1 MHTNKNYRIARKA
14 WRVFNYVF
22 PISAKKSNISFTKID
37 FNANLKLR
45 KFSASTWMALLD
57 EDVNLSGISVYNVK
71 VIKLFYYNLMIL
83 HYKVCWIWK

>member
-1 MHTNKNYRIARKA
+1 MALLDE
-14 WRVFNYVF
+14 
-22 PISAKKSNISFTKID
+22 KID

-83 HYKVCWIWK
+83 HYKVC